1 MKTFFTVVFAFAVAI
16 TLQAAITLPSFF
28 TSNMVLQQSSQTP
41 IWGSAKP
48 GKKVTVTS
56 SWDQKTYT
64 VQADASG
71 KWKVE
76 LSTPKAGFTPYTL
89 TISDGKKLV
98 LNNIL
103 IGEVWLASGQSNM
116 EMPLADWGKVLN
128 YEQEIATANFPHIR
142 LLQVENQTA
151 TSPQTDLRVEMGG
164 WVSCSPTTVAGFS
177 STAYFFAR
185 ELFARLNVPV
195 GVIHSS
201 WGGTVAEAWTS
212 GKSLKMMPDFVPAVK
227 DMEARANIKP
237 LQELDYATL
246 LSQWR
251 TKIESADPGLVDGKA
266 AWAAFAAQ
274 GWSAMELPG
283 NWEMRGQDGLDGIVW
298 FQKQVQLPADWA
310 GKELKLQLDMIDDDD
325 ITYFNGVEVGRTTG
339 WNLERVYTVP
349 ASLAKAGQNV
359 ITVRVY
365 DGTGNGGLYGRTENL
380 KLINAA
386 GNSIPLAGDWK
397 YRIAVD
403 LKKMPA
409 MPENPDSPNR
419 VSVLYNAM
427 IHPLVPYTIQG
438 AIWYQGESNA
448 SRAAQYG
455 ELFPLMIQD
464 WRTQWKRDF
473 SFYFVQLAN
482 YLAREPQPTDPAWA
496 YLRDAQRSTTR
507 LASTG
512 MAVSIDIGDALDIHP
527 KNKQEVGRRLA
538 LQALAKTYQLPVVC
552 DGPVFVS
559 SVISG
564 SEVRLQFKPT
574 QGQLRS
580 ADGTELAGF
589 TVAGPDR
596 VFYTA
601 KAEIRGQ
608 EVVVSS
614 PKVPFP
620 MAVRYAWANNPAC
633 NLTDASG
640 LPASPFR
647 TDNW

>member
-1 MKTFFTVVFAFAVAI
+1 MKTFFTVVWAFAIVS

-28 TSNMVLQQSSQTP
+28 TNNMVLQQLSQTP

-48 GKKVTVTS
+48 GKKVTVTT

-64 VQADASG
+64 VPTDAAG
-71 KWKVE
+71 NWKVE
-76 LSTPKAGFTPYTL
+76 LSTPGAGFTPYTI

-116 EMPLADWGKVLN
+116 EMPLSDWGKVLN
-128 YEQEIATANFPHIR
+128 YEQEIAAADFPHIR

-151 TSPQTDLRVEMGG
+151 TSPQTNLRVEMGG
-164 WVSCSPTTVAGFS
+164 WVPCSPATVAGFS

-185 ELFARLNVPV
+185 ELFGKLHIPI

-212 GKSLKMMPDFVPAVK
+212 GNSLKMMPDFVPAVK
-227 DMEARANIKP
+227 DMEVKASLKP
-237 LQELDYATL
+237 VEQLDYTTL
-246 LSQWR
+246 LSRWR
-251 TKIESADPGLVDGKA
+251 SNIEAADPGLVDGKA
-266 AWAAFAAQ
+266 AWAAFVAQ
-274 GWSAMELPG
+274 GWNAMEIPG
-283 NWEMRGQDGLDGIVW
+283 NWEMRGQEGLDGIVW
-298 FQKQVQLPADWA
+298 FQKPVQLPAAWE
-310 GKELKLQLDMIDDDD
+310 GQELKLHLDMIDDDD

-339 WNLERVYTVP
+339 WNLERIYTVP
-349 ASLAKAGQNV
+349 ASLVKTGQNV

-365 DGTGNGGLYGRTENL
+365 DGTGNGGMYGRPEKM
-380 KLINAA
+380 KLVHSS
-386 GNSIPLAGDWK
+386 GTSISLAGDWK

-409 MPENPDSPNR
+409 MPENPESPNR
-419 VSVLYNAM
+419 VTVLYNAM

-448 SRAAQYG
+448 GRAAQYG

-464 WRTQWKRDF
+464 WRTQWKRNF

-482 YLAREPQPTDPAWA
+482 YLAREPQPTNPAWA
-496 YLRDAQRSTTR
+496 YLRDSQRATTR

-538 LQALAKTYQLPVVC
+538 LQALAKTYQLPIAC
-552 DGPVFVS
+552 DGPVFES

-564 SEVRLQFKPT
+564 PEIRLQFKPT
-574 QGQLRS
+574 RGKLNS
-580 ADGTELAGF
+580 ADGAALTGF
-589 TVAGPDR
+589 TIAGPDR
-596 VFYTA
+596 VFYPATA
-601 KAEIRGQ
+601 EVQGQ
-608 EVVVSS
+608 EVIVRS
-614 PKVPFP
+614 PNVPFP

-633 NLTDASG
+633 NLTDESG